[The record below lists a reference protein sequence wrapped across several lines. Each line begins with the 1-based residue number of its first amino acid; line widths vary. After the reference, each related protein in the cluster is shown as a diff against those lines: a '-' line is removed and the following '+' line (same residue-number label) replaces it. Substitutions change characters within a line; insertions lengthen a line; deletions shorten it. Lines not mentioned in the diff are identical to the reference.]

1 MVNKFKKFG
10 INPLFIFDGK
20 PPDEK
25 INTIISRREN
35 KQKLHERIM
44 DIKAHINLND
54 ELYNSELSS
63 IEKRIVFVN
72 FDIIQTTK
80 ELLTYMGI
88 SYIDADTEA
97 EHYCSK
103 LNKLGLVNGV
113 VSEDM
118 DTLACGSS
126 IVLRNFS
133 NRDDMIDE
141 YNLTT
146 ILTEMNINYN
156 SFVDMCILLG
166 NDYIPRIRGY
176 TPDDIYNDIL
186 NYENIETIIENKSIK
201 LIGDIDRMREI
212 YNTKK
217 IEIDIDNF
225 NNMKPI
231 TNLIELSSFL
241 RQNSSI
247 DYETIQ
253 NRIHK
258 MYHSFSL
265 NTPINRTYGY
275 WR

>member
-1 MVNKFKKFG
+1 
-10 INPLFIFDGK
+10 
-20 PPDEK
+20 
-25 INTIISRREN
+25 
-35 KQKLHERIM
+35 
-44 DIKAHINLND
+44 
-54 ELYNSELSS
+54 
-63 IEKRIVFVN
+63 
-72 FDIIQTTK
+72 
-80 ELLTYMGI
+80 MGI

-258 MYHSFSL
+258 MYHSFTL